1 MMLAWL
7 LIVLGYVLGSI
18 PFAFLVAR
26 RWGHVDLRRSGS
38 GNIGA
43 ANVFRTSGVLVG
55 LSALTLDVAKGAIA
69 VVLAQRL
76 RTGSAGPTAAG
87 IAAVIGHIYP
97 IWLGFRGGK
106 GVATACGAFAILTPV
121 ATAIATGVFVATV
134 WRTRY
139 VSLGSVVATLLL
151 GPIAY
156 LVEAPPAVV
165 IGALLTA
172 AIIVERH
179 RPNLASLFAGV
190 ERRIGH
196 EE

>member
-1 MMLAWL
+1 MMLTWL

-18 PFAFLVAR
+18 PFAFIVAR

-43 ANVFRTSGVLVG
+43 ANVFRTSGILIG
-55 LSALTLDVAKGAIA
+55 LSALALDVAKGAIA

-76 RTGSAGPTAAG
+76 RAGSAGLTAAG

-106 GVATACGAFAILTPV
+106 GVATACGAFAILTPL
-121 ATAIATGVFVATV
+121 ATAIASGVFVATV
-134 WRTRY
+134 WWTRY
-139 VSLGSVVATLLL
+139 VSIGSVVATVLL

-156 LVEAPPAVV
+156 FVEAPAAVV
-165 IGALLTA
+165 IGAILTA

-179 RPNLASLFAGV
+179 RPNLTRVFAGI
-190 ERRIGH
+190 ERRIGRH
-196 EE
+196 D